1 MELFVP
7 EPSDPPGSTGSREAT
22 VAGNDGSVGNS
33 DHADGDAR
41 NDVSNGVH
49 KDASDDAADKDHV
62 ADLVLVRR
70 TILGDRSAFTTIF
83 HRHGPAMFR
92 YALNMLEN
100 NTQDAEDAL
109 QATWTKVWVNI
120 ESFRGHST
128 LRTWLFTVTANEVLN
143 QRRRR
148 RLIPVD
154 DALLVPRPEK
164 AHLTP
169 AAQLDHQQLHQA
181 LAAALTELPW
191 RQRASWILREM
202 EGQSY
207 EDIAQILN
215 TTPTVIRGQL
225 HRARTTLAT
234 RMETWR

>member
-1 MELFVP
+1 MEQPGSESPDTPGPSGKPDDRTPP
-7 EPSDPPGSTGSREAT
+7 EPGGDHQ
-22 VAGNDGSVGNS
+22 DGLDQV
-33 DHADGDAR
+33 D
-41 NDVSNGVH
+41 
-49 KDASDDAADKDHV
+49 
-62 ADLVLVRR
+62 DLVLVRR
-70 TILGDRSAFTTIF
+70 TALGDRAAFTVIF

-92 YALNMLEN
+92 YALNMLEGN
-100 NTQDAEDAL
+100 VQDAEDAL
-109 QATWTKVWVNI
+109 QATWTKVWI
-120 ESFRGHST
+120 SIADFRGRSA
-128 LRTWLFTVTANEVLN
+128 LRTWLFTVTAHEVLN

-148 RLIPVD
+148 RPVPVD
-154 DALLVPRPEK
+154 DHLLAPRPDR

-169 AAQLDHQQLHQA
+169 AAQLDHQQLREA

-207 EDIAQILN
+207 EEIAQILG
-215 TTPTVIRGQL
+215 TSPTVIRGQL

>member
-1 MELFVP
+1 MEQLGSDSP
-7 EPSDPPGSTGSREAT
+7 DTPAMSDPRAAEA
-22 VAGNDGSVGNS
+22 AGSVRREDNGNGGP
-33 DHADGDAR
+33 DQVD
-41 NDVSNGVH
+41 
-49 KDASDDAADKDHV
+49 
-62 ADLVLVRR
+62 DLVLVRR
-70 TILGDRSAFTTIF
+70 AALGDRSAFTVIF

-92 YALNMLEN
+92 YALNMLEGDI
-100 NTQDAEDAL
+100 QDAEDAL
-109 QATWTKVWVNI
+109 QATWTKVWINI
-120 ESFRGHST
+120 ADFRGHST
-128 LRTWLFTVTANEVLN
+128 LRTWLFTVTAHEVLN

-148 RLIPVD
+148 RLVPVD
-154 DALLVPRPEK
+154 DDLLVPRPDK

-169 AAQLDHQQLHQA
+169 AAQLDHQQLREA
-181 LAAALTELPW
+181 LSAALTELPW

-207 EDIAQILN
+207 EDIAQILG

>member
-1 MELFVP
+1 MGRGPRP
-7 EPSDPPGSTGSREAT
+7 EGNAE
-22 VAGNDGSVGNS
+22 VADEP
-33 DHADGDAR
+33 
-41 NDVSNGVH
+41 
-49 KDASDDAADKDHV
+49 AAD
-62 ADLVLVRR
+62 AVLVRR
-70 TILGDRSAFTTIF
+70 AVLGDRSAFTTIF

-92 YALNMLEN
+92 YALNMLEG

-120 ESFRGHST
+120 ETFHGRSA

-148 RLIPVD
+148 RPVPVD
-154 DALLVPRPEK
+154 DTLLIPRPEK
-164 AHLTP
+164 AHLAP
-169 AAQLDHQQLHQA
+169 AAQLDQRQLQEA
-181 LAAALTELPW
+181 LSAALTELPW

-207 EDIAQILN
+207 EDIAQILD